1 VFLTQEEYSGSESD
15 EEETTTSEVATIA
28 TTSTPPT
35 SLFESPNEDSPI
47 NNVKC
52 LMAKAS
58 KLSYTSSP
66 SISKT
71 NDASMNDLASHR
83 VKEEIMVVDEY
94 VSSVQGVHKL
104 HFESLMSQY
113 GQPLKKLDEQI

>member
-1 VFLTQEEYSGSESD
+1 
-15 EEETTTSEVATIA
+15 
-28 TTSTPPT
+28 
-35 SLFESPNEDSPI
+35 
-47 NNVKC
+47 
-52 LMAKAS
+52 MAKAS

-94 VSSVQGVHKL
+94 VSSMQGVHKL

-113 GQPLKKLDEQI
+113 GQPLKKLDEQIRLEKDYVHEIASLKESLVGEEEERVTLE